1 MNQSGCENDS
11 CECGS
16 STVLNECLWKTPYG
30 TPPAVIVVI
39 FFIVIL
45 LFALVWNGLV
55 IFIFIK
61 DRYLLKEPSS
71 VYLFLLAV
79 VDILEVVLS
88 IPFYVVTLIAGEWIF
103 GRTDAVREAVCIAVG
118 YIFSLFLFT
127 TVHLLALIS
136 FDRFLYIVHALN
148 YRKWMNPTRA
158 LCLTA
163 VVLFVPIILAS
174 TPLFGF
180 GRLGFSP
187 NIGVCVFR
195 WEGQRPYVLSVAAE
209 ALLPV
214 GATIVFTMWT
224 YIYVKR
230 FLRRKHARQ
239 TSYTSTDDLEN
250 TTSRN
255 KKVERTLTRTF
266 TLLVISQAICFA
278 PGIVTALVGFFVGYT
293 RIPPE
298 IFLIDFVIIIS
309 NAGVNPL
316 MQSLSRTRI
325 RHYLSYLIHL
335 LTHCQT
341 KNVPVN
347 GESSEETKCQT
358 HYQMTTHTP
367 SGTCQDVVSLSGL
380 NMRYNIDPIEG
391 TLV

>member
-1 MNQSGCENDS
+1 MNQSGCDNDS

-16 STVLNECLWKTPYG
+16 SAVLNECLWKSPYG
-30 TPPAVIVVI
+30 TPTAVIVAI
-39 FFIVIL
+39 FFTVIL

-79 VDILEVVLS
+79 VDTLEVVLS

-103 GRTDAVREAVCIAVG
+103 GRTDAIREAVCIAVG

-127 TVHLLALIS
+127 TVHLIALIS
-136 FDRFLYIVHALN
+136 FDRFLYIVHAFN

-163 VVLFVPIILAS
+163 VVLIVPLILAS
-174 TPLFGF
+174 TPFFGF
-180 GRLGFSP
+180 GKLEFSP
-187 NIGVCVFR
+187 IIGLCVFR

-239 TSYTSTDDLEN
+239 ISHTLADDLGN
-250 TTSRN
+250 ASRN
-255 KKVERTLTRTF
+255 RKVERTLTRTF

-278 PGIVTALVGFFVGYT
+278 PGIITALVGFFVGYA
-293 RIPPE
+293 RIPSE
-298 IFLIDFVIIIS
+298 IFLIDFVIIVS

-316 MQSLSRTRI
+316 MQSLSRTQI
-325 RHYLSYLIHL
+325 RRYLSFLIHL
-335 LTHCQT
+335 LTCCR
-341 KNVPVN
+341 KNLVPVK
-347 GESSEETKCQT
+347 ESSDEAKCQE
-358 HYQMTTHTP
+358 HCQMTTQTS
-367 SGTCQDVVSLSGL
+367 SGTSQEIMSL
-380 NMRYNIDPIEG
+380 NIRYNIDPIRG

>member
-1 MNQSGCENDS
+1 MNQSGCGSGYCD
-11 CECGS
+11 CGS
-16 STVLNECLWKTPYG
+16 STVLNECLWKAPYG
-30 TPPAVIVVI
+30 TPTAVIVAI
-39 FFIVIL
+39 FFILIL

-79 VDILEVVLS
+79 VDTLEVVLS

-103 GRTDAVREAVCIAVG
+103 GPTDAVREAVCIAVG

-127 TVHLLALIS
+127 TVHLIALIS

-158 LCLTA
+158 LCLTG
-163 VVLFVPIILAS
+163 VVLIVPLILAS

-180 GRLGFSP
+180 GKLEFSP
-187 NIGVCVFR
+187 IIGLCVFR

-239 TSYTSTDDLEN
+239 ISHADDLGN
-250 TTSRN
+250 TPSRN

-278 PGIVTALVGFFVGYT
+278 PGIVTALVGFFVGYAH
-293 RIPPE
+293 IPSE
-298 IFLIDFVIIIS
+298 IFLIDFVIIVS

-325 RHYLSYLIHL
+325 RRYLSFLIHL
-335 LTHCQT
+335 LTCCRTHSVPVKESSDEAKCQEHCQ
-341 KNVPVN
+341 
-347 GESSEETKCQT
+347 S
-358 HYQMTTHTP
+358 TTQTP
-367 SGTCQDVVSLSGL
+367 SAACQEIMSQSSLTI
-380 NMRYNIDPIEG
+380 RYNIDPIRG